1 MDVGCFGTPL
11 LPLCHGEFKL
21 ICIRSRCGTFIE
33 RTDLFEQYTHNGIY
47 DARSHLAEIIA
58 LLGPP
63 PKELIERFDKMIEK
77 EWPVAVRRQEGPL
90 KRNALEMFNGL
101 FFKDGMPLT
110 TQCLNLY
117 IWRIRLTK
125 TGKFLYEELIPSR
138 KLEDTGPFPGWGG
151 KGEVSRFCTGHACLA
166 SRGEEDGKRADGA
179 PVS

>member
-1 MDVGCFGTPL
+1 
-11 LPLCHGEFKL
+11 
-21 ICIRSRCGTFIE
+21 
-33 RTDLFEQYTHNGIY
+33 
-47 DARSHLAEIIA
+47 
-58 LLGPP
+58 
-63 PKELIERFDKMIEK
+63 MIEK

-101 FFKDGMPLT
+101 FFKD
-110 TQCLNLY
+110 
-117 IWRIRLTK
+117 
-125 TGKFLYEELIPSR
+125 GKFLYEELIPSR